1 MTQPSY
7 VPIVEADQVR
17 PSYRA
22 HAPRDWRADR
32 PADLRGG
39 PRPRRREFG
48 TPGPD
53 QGYALLLAERM
64 FAERVQTADGESVA
78 DALHGAAEVG
88 SARAALFGRAPVAKD
103 IEHALVLFGFLGSAP
118 SDLVAWRVPR
128 FRSVAHHY
136 RERRELVDLVPDAS
150 LRLTPDEIRDRL
162 ARWRELFVAEAVA
175 PAPV

>member
-17 PSYRA
+17 PAYRA
-22 HAPRDWRADR
+22 HPPRDWRADR
-32 PADLRGG
+32 PADRRGG
-39 PRPRRREFG
+39 PSPRRAEFG

-53 QGYALLLAERM
+53 QGYALLLADRM

-88 SARAALFGRAPVAKD
+88 AARAAQFGRAPIAKD
-103 IEHALVLFGFLGSAP
+103 VEHGLVLFGFLGSAP

-128 FRSVAHHY
+128 FRSVAHHAHA
-136 RERRELVDLVPDAS
+136 RRQLVDMVPDS
-150 LRLTPDEIRDRL
+150 TLRLTPDEIRGRL
-162 ARWRELFVAEAVA
+162 GQWRDLFVADAVA
-175 PAPV
+175 AATA